1 MKKKK
6 YIITILIFTVIFIT
20 FFFLLKI
27 FEGLGSKEISNDD
40 GLDIENNIIDPNLK
54 LRYDMATNK
63 IENINE
69 NDIYSIIGIFQYKG
83 EDFITITNNP
93 NYVFTYKDFNCG
105 TIKISKD
112 TPIINYVTG
121 EKIENLNTDDWKIV
135 MTTGKGEIKNN
146 EYIINS
152 TNSSINVIM
161 KSDIENTVKTFLET
175 KDNVISLKNVEYIS
189 VDNYTQLANPNA
201 NNVDMI
207 LYIDVKDKKIPYYI
221 QAVLDENTI
230 IENEGTSNTASVE
243 LKKIEYKTTEYFY
256 IEKITYK

>member
-1 MKKKK
+1 
-6 YIITILIFTVIFIT
+6 
-20 FFFLLKI
+20 
-27 FEGLGSKEISNDD
+27 
-40 GLDIENNIIDPNLK
+40 
-54 LRYDMATNK
+54 
-63 IENINE
+63 
-69 NDIYSIIGIFQYKG
+69 
-83 EDFITITNNP
+83 
-93 NYVFTYKDFNCG
+93 
-105 TIKISKD
+105 
-112 TPIINYVTG
+112 
-121 EKIENLNTDDWKIV
+121 

-175 KDNVISLKNVEYIS
+175 KNNVISLKNVEYIS

>member
-1 MKKKK
+1 
-6 YIITILIFTVIFIT
+6 
-20 FFFLLKI
+20 
-27 FEGLGSKEISNDD
+27 
-40 GLDIENNIIDPNLK
+40 
-54 LRYDMATNK
+54 
-63 IENINE
+63 
-69 NDIYSIIGIFQYKG
+69 
-83 EDFITITNNP
+83 
-93 NYVFTYKDFNCG
+93 
-105 TIKISKD
+105 
-112 TPIINYVTG
+112 
-121 EKIENLNTDDWKIV
+121 

-175 KDNVISLKNVEYIS
+175 KNNVISLKNVEYIS

-201 NNVDMI
+201 KNVDMI

-256 IEKITYK
+256 IEQITYK